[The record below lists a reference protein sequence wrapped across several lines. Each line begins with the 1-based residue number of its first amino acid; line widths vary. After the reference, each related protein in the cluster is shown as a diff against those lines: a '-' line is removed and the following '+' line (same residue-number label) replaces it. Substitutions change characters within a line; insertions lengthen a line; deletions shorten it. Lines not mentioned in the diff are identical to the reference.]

1 MNTKPS
7 PVIKDYLILIGAI
20 VGISFAAPLIKVCLD
35 GGANVFATAFWRI
48 LLGSV
53 FMAFLGK
60 PWKIKASKKAWTAA
74 VVGGLF
80 MALHFLTW
88 ITGVGLVNISV
99 SVVLVTTT
107 PVWVVVFDAILYKQK
122 PTKRILL
129 GVGVAMV
136 GAIIV
141 AFSGM
146 SEGGTSWIGSILS
159 LVAAMFAALYMLRS
173 RTAMEEMNTWE
184 TVSVIFPVAALII
197 LISAFIAS
205 QPLAGFSSDV
215 WVSFGLMGILA
226 QIIGHGGVIIS
237 IKAFSAATSATAI
250 LFEPAGAA
258 IIAWF
263 MFGEVV
269 PLIVYPG
276 ALLVVAGVWLTS
288 TKSKQKAN

>member
-1 MNTKPS
+1 MNSKPS
-7 PVIKDYLILIGAI
+7 PGIKDYLILIFAI
-20 VGISFAAPLIKVCLD
+20 AGISFAAPLIKVCLD

-60 PWKIKASKKAWTAA
+60 PWQIKASKKAWTAV
-74 VVGGLF
+74 VVGGIL

-88 ITGVGLVNISV
+88 ISGIGLVNISV

-107 PVWVVVFDAILYKQK
+107 PIWVVVFDAIFYKQK

-129 GVGVAMV
+129 GIGIAMI

-141 AFSGM
+141 ALSGM
-146 SEGGTSWIGSILS
+146 SEGGTTWLGALLS
-159 LVAAMFAALYMLRS
+159 VIAAMFAGLYMLQS
-173 RTAMEEMNTWE
+173 RTAMEEMNSWE
-184 TVSVIFPVAALII
+184 TVSVIFPVAGAII
-197 LISAFIAS
+197 LISALFAG
-205 QPLAGFSSDV
+205 QPLTGFSTNV
-215 WVSFGLMGILA
+215 WVAFGLMGILA
-226 QIIGHGGVIIS
+226 QIMGHGGVIVS
-237 IKAFSAATSATAI
+237 IKAFSATTSATAI

-269 PLIVYPG
+269 PMFVYPG
-276 ALLVVAGVWLTS
+276 ALLVIVGVWLTS
-288 TKSKQKAN
+288 TTK